1 MELEKEETYGIVII
15 GGGICGL
22 ATALALHRKGIA
34 SLVLEKSETLRAD
47 GAAIGIHV
55 NGWRV
60 LEQLGVAAELRE
72 TANVITAHHDM
83 WLQGNKSTRAPIRNE
98 LRCLKRKDLME
109 TLAKN
114 IPAEAIRFGCHIV
127 DIHEDPGT
135 HGAVLT
141 SADGSTIR
149 VKVLIGCDGTSS
161 VVAKY
166 LGLSA
171 PKAIPRTVLRGFTRY
186 PHGHPFEP
194 EFLRLRG
201 EDFFL
206 GRLPITD
213 DVVHF
218 FVTTPPSTGAVTDDV
233 NAVKD
238 LMLEKLMKTCPAE
251 VADMVRDSEAGSLN
265 VVTRVMYRPPWQVA
279 FSAFQKGAVT
289 VAGDAMHAMGPFIG
303 QGGSAGLEDAVV
315 LARAL
320 SRADSGGGTGRRG
333 LEPRDDEKMTT
344 AAIGVYVTERR
355 PRVTMLSLE
364 CFVMGTLLRA
374 KSLVTK
380 LACVSMLVLLGSKS
394 LRHTNY
400 DCGRL

>member
-1 MELEKEETYGIVII
+1 MELEKETAYGIVII

-72 TANVITAHHDM
+72 TANASRYVAAREQEYPGTH
-83 WLQGNKSTRAPIRNE
+83 Q
-98 LRCLKRKDLME
+98 DLIE
-109 TLAKN
+109 TLARN

-127 DIHEDPGT
+127 EINEDPDI

-141 SADGSTIR
+141 SADGSNIR

-206 GRLPITD
+206 GRLPVTD

-218 FVTTPPSTGAVTDDV
+218 FVTTPPSTGAATDDD
-233 NAVKD
+233 VKD
-238 LMLEKLMKTCPAE
+238 LMLEKLMKACPAE
-251 VADMVRDSEAGSLN
+251 VTNMVRDSEAGSLN

-279 FSAFQKGAVT
+279 FSAFHKGAVT

-320 SRADSGGGTGRRG
+320 SRADTG
-333 LEPRDDEKMTT
+333 DDEKMTM
-344 AAIGVYVTERR
+344 AAIGEYVTERR

-380 LACVSMLVLLGSKS
+380 LACVSMLLLLGSKS
-394 LRHTNY
+394 LRHANY